1 MKRLISN
8 EDIASMCLELS
19 LLLHAGVS
27 TGDALALLSEE
38 GNRKG
43 VLKAMAEQVDSGSAL
58 SAALRESKAFPI
70 YVCGLVEVGERTGRT
85 EEALSALS
93 RYYED
98 RVRLNRR
105 VRSALL
111 YPAVMLALTTVQAD
125 TRLADA
131 SARAVT
137 DYYAADCRAQE
148 ILARLRAGEIPE
160 GVEIAGGV
168 ASCALPISDTQ
179 ELQIEVRLD
188 RLRSAVET
196 DGYTI
201 LRWQAVPAGE
211 WESDDSIDV
220 WDGTVF

>member
-1 MKRLISN
+1 MAQLSKPKERFSPPAVGGI
-8 EDIASMCLELS
+8 S
-19 LLLHAGVS
+19 LLVVFAVLCLTVF
-27 TGDALALLSEE
+27 AL
-38 GNRKG
+38 
-43 VLKAMAEQVDSGSAL
+43 
-58 SAALRESKAFPI
+58 
-70 YVCGLVEVGERTGRT
+70 
-85 EEALSALS
+85 
-93 RYYED
+93 
-98 RVRLNRR
+98 
-105 VRSALL
+105 
-111 YPAVMLALTTVQAD
+111 LALTTVQAD

-148 ILARLRAGEIPE
+148 LLARLRAGEIPE